1 MKATPR
7 AHRFALAAAVAWGA
21 LLAVNVAMAANGDA
35 NAPADMLRAID
46 VAAGGLVV
54 GVGVVVLSGRARAA
68 RAAGSLPGL
77 RASLLL
83 LLVNGLVVT
92 YIALTLRWD
101 EPLGWRS
108 VFAVVVF
115 AMKGRLLFD
124 VRLTAIAQTPPRAQA
139 RAS

>member
-7 AHRFALAAAVAWGA
+7 ARRFAFAAGLAWAV

-35 NAPADMLRAID
+35 NSPADALRAID

-115 AMKGRLLFD
+115 ALKGRLLFD
-124 VRLTAIAQTPPRAQA
+124 IRLTATAEPPRAQA